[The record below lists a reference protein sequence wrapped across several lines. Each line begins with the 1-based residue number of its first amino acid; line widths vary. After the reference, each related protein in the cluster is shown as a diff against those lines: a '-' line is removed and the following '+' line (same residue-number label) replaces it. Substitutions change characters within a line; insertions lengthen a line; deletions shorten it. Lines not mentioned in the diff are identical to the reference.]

1 MEKLCYTE
9 EVSPLF
15 FQAMTFFP
23 LLSAAAGTIP
33 ASSVKCKI
41 QPLTTSYTTINPFF
55 PDTQTQQNQ
64 MKITRFLREG
74 DFFIGDVV
82 MSLSIE
88 QPLQLFSG

>member
-41 QPLTTSYTTINPFF
+41 QPLLLHTPLTTPFF
-55 PDTQTQQNQ
+55 PD
-64 MKITRFLREG
+64 I
-74 DFFIGDVV
+74 
-82 MSLSIE
+82 
-88 QPLQLFSG
+88 